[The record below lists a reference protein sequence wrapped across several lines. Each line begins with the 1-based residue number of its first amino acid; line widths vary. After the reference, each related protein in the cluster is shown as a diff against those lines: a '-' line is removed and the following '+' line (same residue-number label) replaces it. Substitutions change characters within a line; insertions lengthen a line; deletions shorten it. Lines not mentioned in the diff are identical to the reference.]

1 MKFDAERNV
10 KCLHAT
16 VKNVCRRAA
25 ELGMSYGE
33 YSISKQYYKDLSEDY
48 FNKHYEKKGCKKYA

>member
-25 ELGMSYGE
+25 ELGMSYGA
-33 YSISKQYYKDLSEDY
+33 YVSSKQYAKDLKEDY
-48 FNKHYEKKGCKKYA
+48 FNKHYEKKGRKK